1 MKKEKKFLQLSP
13 KKTWVATVLL
23 FLFALMG
30 IHLMC
35 QMIGTLEFNRWRF
48 FSYFHFPTIFLL
60 NLLPVALMMFLF
72 YFLFNRTWI
81 SFLLTGTIAMGMEY
95 VNYFK
100 VAYRGDPFVVEDI
113 FLVSEAANVVVELN
127 VEIPTW
133 FWFSIFLLIA
143 GTVVLFFL
151 GRGKLPKRL
160 WWVRVAGALA
170 CVAFGFLSWKLWYT
184 DMELYNV
191 QLNYADFSGSR
202 DSEYQASHGF
212 FWSFMRSVYL
222 AIPTPPEGYT
232 DQEAEALLG
241 AFEDTPIPEEERIN
255 LVAVMFESF
264 SDFSTLEGIEF
275 EQDPYEDFHRLQQE
289 CYHGSLIADT
299 IGGGTVNT
307 ERAFLTGLSFPQPSY
322 RVPTSSYVHY
332 LKSLGY
338 TAEGGHPGNDW
349 FYNRRNVNAY
359 LGFDSYRFIENY
371 YEALSPAKPH
381 ADDNVVLPDVRK
393 TYEEKAALETPYFSF
408 TVTFQNHTPYIAQY
422 LVGEEYVKQGEMSVE
437 NYYQL
442 NNYLHGVHDTG
453 RQMAAFVDSFRDDE
467 EPVVLILFG
476 DHKPTLGESNA
487 CYAQLGLDIAE
498 TSNDGCRNLYEA
510 PYLFWANDA
519 AKEILGDRFHGE
531 GRTLSPC
538 FLMAELFDVCGWE
551 GPAWMQYQRVFR
563 EEVSVMQKDTMYRYD
578 GVLHY
583 ALPDDVVRRM
593 REYDRVE
600 YYMRHELYAYSFE
613 E

>member
-13 KKTWVATVLL
+13 RMSWVATVLL

-30 IHLMC
+30 IHLLC

-48 FSYFHFPTIFLL
+48 TSYFHHPTIFFL
-60 NLLPVALMMFLF
+60 NLLPVAVLMFFF
-72 YFLFNRTWI
+72 YFVSNRAWVSYLI
-81 SFLLTGTIAMGMEY
+81 TGTIAMGMEY

-100 VAYRGDPFVVEDI
+100 VAYRGDPFVAEDI
-113 FLVSEAANVVVELN
+113 FLFSEAANVVTELN

-151 GRGKLPKRL
+151 GRAKIPKKL
-160 WWVRVAGALA
+160 WWLRVAGAVLCIGFA
-170 CVAFGFLSWKLWYT
+170 FLSWKVWYT
-184 DMELYNV
+184 DMNLYNI
-191 QLNYADFSGSR
+191 QLNYDDFSGSR

-232 DQEAEALLG
+232 DEEAEELLG
-241 AFEDTPIPEEERIN
+241 AYEDVAIPEAERVNI
-255 LVAVMFESF
+255 VGVMFESF
-264 SDFSTLEGIEF
+264 SDFSQLEGVEF
-275 EQDPYEDFHRLQQE
+275 VKDPYETFHALQEE

-307 ERAFLTGLSFPQPSY
+307 ERGFLTGFSYPQPSY

-359 LGFDSYRFIENY
+359 LGFDSYLFIENH
-371 YEALSPAKPH
+371 YETLSPQKPH
-381 ADDNVVLPDVRK
+381 ADDNVVLPDVRRI
-393 TYEEKAALETPYFSF
+393 YEEKAAEEAPYFSF

-422 LVGEEYVKQGEMSVE
+422 LVGEEYVKQGELSVE

-442 NNYLHGVHDTG
+442 NNYLHGVADTAE
-453 RQMAAFVDSFRDDE
+453 QMAAFVDSFRNDT

-476 DHKPTLGESNA
+476 DHKPTLGVDNA
-487 CYAQLGLDIAE
+487 CYAELGLDISE
-498 TSNDGCRNLYEA
+498 TTNDGCRNLYEA
-510 PYLFWANDA
+510 PYLIWANDA
-519 AKEILGDRFHGE
+519 AKAILGDNFHGE

-538 FLMAELFDVCGWE
+538 FLMSELFDVCGWT
-551 GPAWMQYQRVFR
+551 GPAWMQYQRSFR
-563 EEVSVMQKDTMYRYD
+563 DEVSVMQKDTMYLYE

-583 ALPDDVVRRM
+583 ALPDEVVVRM
-593 REYDRVE
+593 RQYNRVE
-600 YYMRHELYAYSFE
+600 YYVRHELYAYSFE